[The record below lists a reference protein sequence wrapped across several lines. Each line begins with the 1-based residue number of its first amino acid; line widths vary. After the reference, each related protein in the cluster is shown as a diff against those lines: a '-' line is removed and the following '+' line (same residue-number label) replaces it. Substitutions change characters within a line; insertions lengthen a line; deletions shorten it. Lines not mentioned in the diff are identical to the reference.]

1 MKDYI
6 HIPIMLKECIEALQ
20 IKSDGVYVDCTTNRG
35 GHSLEIIKRLNQKGV
50 LMCIDLD
57 SVALSE
63 AKERFENYF
72 TKNKILENKRPQ
84 ILFFNKNYRELGE
97 ILGHIPSPGPFPKG
111 RGENSSVWPP
121 SPGDSDSTLGA
132 IRAGEGPV
140 LKVDGILADL
150 GLSSEELDISG
161 RGFSFMRDEPL
172 YMTFK
177 NEKDIDDDT
186 LTAEY
191 IVNNWSQQT
200 LETILWGY
208 ADETYRGRIARAIC
222 EARAIKEI
230 KTTRQL
236 VEIIEDV
243 VPHNYKNG
251 NRKNGQHRNKGIH
264 CATRTF
270 QALRMAVN
278 DELGGII
285 KLLET
290 CKERLQVEGRM
301 AIITFHPTEDRI
313 VKQNIKSLGFKI
325 VNKKPIVPSDEE
337 IRSNIRSR
345 SAKLRIISN

>member
-6 HIPIMLKECIEALQ
+6 HIPIMLTECIEALQ
-20 IKSDGVYVDCTTNRG
+20 IKSEGIYVDCTTNRG
-35 GHSLEIIKRLNQKGV
+35 GHSLEIIKRLNHKGK
-50 LMCIDLD
+50 LICIDLD
-57 SVALSE
+57 QVALEE

-72 TKNKILENKRPQ
+72 KDNKISENNRPQ

-97 ILGHIPSPGPFPKG
+97 IL
-111 RGENSSVWPP
+111 SSTP
-121 SPGDSDSTLGA
+121 TLTLPQ
-132 IRAGEGPV
+132 GEGTNALAFQPP
-140 LKVDGILADL
+140 LEGGGQRRNDDGRWGLVDGVLADL

-172 YMTFK
+172 FMTFK
-177 NEKDIDDDT
+177 SEKDIDDDT

-191 IVNNWSQQT
+191 IVNNWSQET

-222 EARAIKEI
+222 ESREVKEI

-251 NRKNGQHRNKGIH
+251 NRKNGQHKNKRGTH

-285 KLLET
+285 ELLTT

-301 AIITFHPTEDRI
+301 AIITFHSTEDRI

-325 VNKKPIVPSDEE
+325 INKKPIVPSDEE
-337 IRSNIRSR
+337 IRSNTRAR
-345 SAKLRIISN
+345 SAKLRVISN

>member
-1 MKDYI
+1 M
-6 HIPIMLKECIEALQ
+6 EALQ
-20 IKSDGVYVDCTTNRG
+20 IKSDGIYVDCTTNRG
-35 GHSLEIIKRLNQKGV
+35 GHSLEIIKRLNHKGK
-50 LMCIDLD
+50 LICIDLD
-57 SVALSE
+57 QVALGE

-72 TKNKILENKRPQ
+72 KDNKISENNRPQ
-84 ILFFNKNYRELGE
+84 IIFVNENYRELGE
-97 ILGHIPSPGPFPKG
+97 ILGMG
-111 RGENSSVWPP
+111 
-121 SPGDSDSTLGA
+121 L
-132 IRAGEGPV
+132 
-140 LKVDGILADL
+140 VDGILADL

-177 NEKDIDDDT
+177 SENDIDDDT

-191 IVNNWSQQT
+191 IVNNWSQET

-222 EARAIKEI
+222 ESREVKEI

-285 KLLET
+285 ELLTT
-290 CKERLQVEGRM
+290 CKERLQVGGRM
-301 AIITFHPTEDRI
+301 AIITFHSTEDRI

-325 VNKKPIVPSDEE
+325 INKKPIVPSDEE

-345 SAKLRIISN
+345 SAKLRVISN

>member
-1 MKDYI
+1 
-6 HIPIMLKECIEALQ
+6 MLNECIEALQ
-20 IKSDGVYVDCTTNRG
+20 IKSEGIYVDCTTNRG
-35 GHSLEIIKRLNQKGV
+35 GHALEIIKRLNSEGV
-50 LMCIDLD
+50 LICIDLD
-57 SVALSE
+57 SVALLE

-72 TKNKILENKRPQ
+72 KDNKISENNRPQ
-84 ILFFNKNYRELGE
+84 ILFFNKNYRELGK
-97 ILGHIPSPGPFPKG
+97 ILDQ
-111 RGENSSVWPP
+111 V
-121 SPGDSDSTLGA
+121 STK
-132 IRAGEGPV
+132 
-140 LKVDGILADL
+140 KVDGILADL

-177 NEKDIDDDT
+177 SQNDIDEDT

-191 IVNNWSQQT
+191 ILNNWSRET

-208 ADETYRGRIARAIC
+208 SDETYRGRIARAIC
-222 EARAIKEI
+222 EAREIKQI

-236 VEIIEDV
+236 VEIIENV
-243 VPHNYKNG
+243 VPYNYKG
-251 NRKNGQHRNKGIH
+251 GQRKNKKSIH

-285 KLLET
+285 ELLT
-290 CKERLQVEGRM
+290 ICKERLQIEGRM
-301 AIITFHPTEDRI
+301 AIITFHSTEDRI

-345 SAKLRIISN
+345 SAKLRVISN